1 DCGLPNVLSG
11 GNLPYLQEMSE
22 LLSSSS
28 SNVFGH
34 VVKGFFCPKGS
45 ILPVPCPAGTFR
57 SAEGTLTSHSCLNC
71 PVNFFNPTPGQVA
84 CLPCGSEA
92 VQPKEGQETCVC
104 HGEGRVFQ

>member
-34 VVKGFFCPKGS
+34 VVKGFFCPEGS